1 MEIARNSVVG
11 VLGYGVTGQSVLR
24 YLANFDC
31 SLVLFDTRKPP
42 KDFLKIPGVQY
53 NWQIESWSRS
63 DIDLLVVS
71 PGVRLDLPILQQ
83 ARDYGAE
90 IVLSLI
96 HI

>member
-24 YLANFDC
+24 YLAKFDC

-42 KDFLKIPGVQY
+42 KDFLKIPGVQC

-63 DIDLLVVS
+63 DIDLLFVS
-71 PGVRLDLPILQQ
+71 PGVRLDLPICSKQETM
-83 ARDYGAE
+83 A
-90 IVLSLI
+90 SK
-96 HI
+96 